1 MNKQLTGEFTITLL
15 RIWLTVIFIVAVYSF
30 LVSLGLH
37 CWARAF
43 FRFGEHNLI
52 SWCGVRVS
60 HRCGFSRG
68 CGAQGPGA
76 RVSNRSGFSRGCGA
90 QGPGVRVSGA
100 VVHGLHSL
108 ACGIFPDQ
116 GQNPRPP
123 HCLALDHQGSG
134 GHLNMFNGLKAQ
146 AWWITRGNL

>member
-1 MNKQLTGEFTITLL
+1 MNKQLTGEFT
-15 RIWLTVIFIVAVYSF
+15 F

-43 FRFGEHNLI
+43 FPFGEHNLI
-52 SWCGVRVS
+52 SWCGAWVS
-60 HRCGFSRG
+60 HRCGFSGGCRAQGPGAWVSHRCGSSRG

-76 RVSNRSGFSRGCGA
+76 RVSHRCGSSRGCGA

-100 VVHGLHSL
+100 VVHGLRSL

-116 GQNPRPP
+116 GQNPHPR

-134 GHLNMFNGLKAQ
+134 GHLNMFNGLKVQ
-146 AWWITRGNL
+146 AW